1 MILDDLY
8 FFNREKTELPPAYW
22 DSQHRMT
29 PYSEQIQ
36 ETFGLPFLDQ
46 YTELW
51 AQSSD
56 LMERYYFRSGV
67 QFAVRFLLEGL
78 L

>member
-8 FFNREKTELPPAYW
+8 FRNQENAELPPAYW
-22 DSQHRMT
+22 NIQRQMI
-29 PYSEQIQ
+29 PYDAQIKQ
-36 ETFGLPFLDQ
+36 TFGRSFLDE
-46 YTELW
+46 YTGLY

-67 QFAVRFLLEGL
+67 QFAVRFLLESL

>member
-1 MILDDLY
+1 MILEDLY
-8 FFNREKTELPPAYW
+8 FFNQEKNELPSAYW
-22 DSQHRMT
+22 DIQRQMRPYNSQIK
-29 PYSEQIQ
+29 QA
-36 ETFGLPFLDQ
+36 FGRSFLDE
-46 YTELW
+46 YTDLY

-56 LMERYYFRSGV
+56 LMEQYYFRSGV